1 MLGKGNPHDHFT
13 SRAVETDVTQQA
25 GYLVWQLRSD
35 STGPDV
41 ALDDKDHNWVVV
53 GGESAAH
60 LWISLS
66 LSIFG
71 TKIPKSSIFPEILFF
86 IFFNSSHPVC
96 VVHES
101 PKASRTFPAMWAR
114 CICPSFCG
122 GGCYMMTLKN
132 IHGSTAIS
140 TTHKTQPRWPFL
152 WCPSVKSWRLRLR
165 MFPLGFLL

>member
-122 GGCYMMTLKN
+122 GGGATWWPWRIYMEV
-132 IHGSTAIS
+132 
-140 TTHKTQPRWPFL
+140 QPFL
-152 WCPSVKSWRLRLR
+152 PPIKPNQDDLFCDV
-165 MFPLGFLL
+165 LL